1 MILNIIIFMNEYKV
15 YELKSIC
22 KGLGIKGYSKLRKKE
37 LIKKI
42 EDFQNPEERNEEIL
56 EEEREDCECSICYN
70 DEKENEVILQCGHS
84 FCEECIK
91 SWEKINKTCPLCR
104 KDIKRKKRKNKKIQ
118 KKYVKVI
125 DMNDYMSEEE
135 FINYMRNL
143 NLIGN

>member
-1 MILNIIIFMNEYKV
+1 MNTYKV
-15 YELKSIC
+15 SELKSIC

-56 EEEREDCECSICYN
+56 VNNETDDCECSICYN
-70 DEKENEVILQCGHS
+70 DKKNEVILKCNHS

-104 KDIKRKKRKNKKIQ
+104 KNIKRKNKKVKQ

-125 DMNDYMSEEE
+125 DVNDYMSEED

-143 NLIGN
+143 NLI

>member
-1 MILNIIIFMNEYKV
+1 MNNYKV

-22 KGLGIKGYSKLRKKE
+22 KALGIKSYSKLRKKE

-42 EDFQNPEERNEEIL
+42 EDFEKPIEDFEKPIENEVKI
-56 EEEREDCECSICYN
+56 EDKEECSICYN
-70 DEKENEVILQCGHS
+70 DEKENEVILCCGHS

-104 KDIKRKKRKNKKIQ
+104 KDIKKINKKSL
-118 KKYVKVI
+118 KKEYVKVI
-125 DMNDYMSEEE
+125 DMNDYMQEEE

-143 NLIGN
+143 NFY

>member
-1 MILNIIIFMNEYKV
+1 MNSYKV

-22 KGLGIKGYSKLRKKE
+22 KGLGLKGYSKLRKKE

-42 EDFQNPEERNEEIL
+42 EDYQNPPEQNTEENIEKK
-56 EEEREDCECSICYN
+56 EDCECSICYN
-70 DEKENEVILQCGHS
+70 DEKENEVILNCGHS

-104 KDIKRKKRKNKKIQ
+104 KDIKRKKRNKKVKQ

-125 DMNDYMSEEE
+125 DMNDYMTEED

-143 NLIGN
+143 NLISN